1 MVIIATNTRLDDMDR
16 REDVNSEVFDIVERR
31 IQFVNIFPMKKFT
44 NKSSQ
49 RNTIK
54 QEVTI
59 AKIWALMEV
68 MNCIY
73 QKGIPPSKWSPDELV
88 NVDLD
93 SNVLSKTALKH
104 I

>member
-73 QKGIPPSKWSPDELV
+73 
-88 NVDLD
+88 
-93 SNVLSKTALKH
+93 
-104 I
+104 